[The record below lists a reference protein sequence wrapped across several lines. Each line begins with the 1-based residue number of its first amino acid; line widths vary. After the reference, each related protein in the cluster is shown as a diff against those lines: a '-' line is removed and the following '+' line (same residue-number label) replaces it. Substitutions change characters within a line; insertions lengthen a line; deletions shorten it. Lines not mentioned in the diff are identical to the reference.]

1 MSEINENRLLEKLH
15 ALLKNQEKL
24 EHFAKPL
31 KESYDELHKQQVGWS
46 VIGFF
51 VASMLYLHLLGH
63 LPFSHISVI
72 VYLAFNMF
80 TIIFAY
86 NAVKV
91 KKTYPHSLYAYSNMR
106 LFFTTSHDPKIKYV
120 YFKDIHELKT
130 QDQKIV
136 IDTGDT
142 YNDASENSQ
151 KRLQYIIGVQNP
163 EDFVKKIDQ
172 KLQKFRMPS

>member
-1 MSEINENRLLEKLH
+1 MSEINENNLTEKLQ
-15 ALLKNQEKL
+15 ALLKDQEKV

-31 KESYDELHKQQVGWS
+31 KESYDELYQQQIAS
-46 VIGFF
+46 SILSFLI
-51 VASMLYLHLLGH
+51 ASMLYLYLLGY

-72 VYLAFNMF
+72 MYLAFNMF
-80 TIIFAY
+80 TIISAY
-86 NAVKV
+86 NAFKV

-106 LFFTTSHDPKIKYV
+106 LLFTTSYDSKIKYV
-120 YFKDIHELKT
+120 YFKGIHELKT

-163 EDFVKKIDQ
+163 EDFVKEIDQ